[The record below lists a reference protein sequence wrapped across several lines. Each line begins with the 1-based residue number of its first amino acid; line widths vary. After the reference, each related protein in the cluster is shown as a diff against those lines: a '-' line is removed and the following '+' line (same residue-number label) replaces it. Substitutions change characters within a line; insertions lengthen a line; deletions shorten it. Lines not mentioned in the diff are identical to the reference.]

1 MKAAA
6 LATCAVA
13 TFGLFAIA
21 NTAQAQSNED
31 ILRRLEAKI
40 DSLSKE
46 NASLRDRV
54 KRIEGSRQTA
64 AAPARVAS
72 VGATSDAPQVGLSSE
87 ARAARADG
95 MPVKAAHYARPG
107 CAQFGGW
114 YVGGNVG
121 WGVYDTAFSDRDGL
135 SKTLDDGLTS
145 NVNARNNG
153 FVGGAQGGYNWQS
166 GCTVL
171 GIETD
176 WSWSALKTSELNLDG
191 DQPTADTL
199 NVENKLRWFGTTRA
213 RAGVVVDN
221 LLLYVTG
228 GVAYANFKRNFTYFQ
243 DGPAHAN
250 VFSSDSTKIGW
261 TAGAG
266 AEWAFANNW
275 TLRGEFLYMGFE
287 QDRVTAAGDGNGIGA
302 AGVNYR
308 LDSQDSV
315 WVSRIGLNYRFGD
328 VGGKGPVV
336 ARY

>member
-13 TFGLFAIA
+13 TFGLVAIA
-21 NTAQAQSNED
+21 NTAEAQSNEE

-46 NASLRDRV
+46 NASLRSRMN
-54 KRIEGSRQTA
+54 KLEG
-64 AAPARVAS
+64 P
-72 VGATSDAPQVGLSSE
+72 
-87 ARAARADG
+87 RAASASATPPTTATGTPVPSAAREAYAAN
-95 MPVKAAHYARPG
+95 MPVKAYPAPRPG

-145 NVNARNNG
+145 NVNARNHG

-176 WSWSALKTSELNLDG
+176 WSWSGLKTSELNLDG

-199 NVENKLRWFGTTRA
+199 NVENRLRWFGTTRA

-228 GVAYANFKRNFTYFQ
+228 GLAYANFRRNYAYFQ
-243 DGPAHAN
+243 DGPAHTN
-250 VFSSDSTKIGW
+250 VFSSDNTKLGW
-261 TAGAG
+261 AAGVG
-266 AEWAFANNW
+266 AEWALANNW

-287 QDRVTAAGDGNGIGA
+287 QDRVTAAGDGIGIGA
-302 AGVNYR
+302 AGVSYR
-308 LDSQDSV
+308 LDSQDSL

>member
-13 TFGLFAIA
+13 TFGLVAIA
-21 NTAQAQSNED
+21 NTAEAQSNEE

-46 NASLRDRV
+46 NASLRSRMN
-54 KRIEGSRQTA
+54 KLEG
-64 AAPARVAS
+64 P
-72 VGATSDAPQVGLSSE
+72 
-87 ARAARADG
+87 RAASASATPPTTATGTPVPSAAREAYAAN
-95 MPVKAAHYARPG
+95 MPVKAYPAPRPG

-145 NVNARNNG
+145 NVNARNHG

-176 WSWSALKTSELNLDG
+176 WSWSGLKTSELHLDG

-199 NVENKLRWFGTTRA
+199 NVENRLRWFGTTRA

-228 GVAYANFKRNFTYFQ
+228 GLAYANFRRNYAYFQ
-243 DGPAHAN
+243 DGPAHTN
-250 VFSSDSTKIGW
+250 VFSSDNTKLGW
-261 TAGAG
+261 AAGVG
-266 AEWAFANNW
+266 AEWALANNW

-287 QDRVTAAGDGNGIGA
+287 QDRVTAAGDGIGIGA

-308 LDSQDSV
+308 LDSQDSL

>member
-13 TFGLFAIA
+13 TFGLVAIA
-21 NTAQAQSNED
+21 NTAEAQSNEE

-46 NASLRDRV
+46 NASLRSRMN
-54 KRIEGSRQTA
+54 KLEG
-64 AAPARVAS
+64 P
-72 VGATSDAPQVGLSSE
+72 
-87 ARAARADG
+87 RAASASATPPTTATGTPVPSAAREAYAAN
-95 MPVKAAHYARPG
+95 MPVKAYPAPRPG

-145 NVNARNNG
+145 NVNARNHG

-176 WSWSALKTSELNLDG
+176 WSWSGLKTSELNLDG

-199 NVENKLRWFGTTRA
+199 NVENRLRWFGTTRA

-228 GVAYANFKRNFTYFQ
+228 GLAYANFRRNYAYFQ
-243 DGPAHAN
+243 DGPAHTN
-250 VFSSDSTKIGW
+250 VFSSDNTKLGW
-261 TAGAG
+261 AAGAG
-266 AEWAFANNW
+266 AEWALANNW

-287 QDRVTAAGDGNGIGA
+287 QDRVTAAGDGIGIGA
-302 AGVNYR
+302 AGVSYR
-308 LDSQDSV
+308 LDSQDSL
-315 WVSRIGLNYRFGD
+315 WVSRIGLNYRFGGD
-328 VGGKGPVV
+328 AGKGPVV

>member
-13 TFGLFAIA
+13 TFGLVAIA
-21 NTAQAQSNED
+21 NTAQAQSNEE

-46 NASLRDRV
+46 NASLRSRMN
-54 KRIEGSRQTA
+54 KLEG
-64 AAPARVAS
+64 P
-72 VGATSDAPQVGLSSE
+72 
-87 ARAARADG
+87 RAASASAMPPTTATGTPVPSAAREAYAAN
-95 MPVKAAHYARPG
+95 MPVKAYPAPRPG

-145 NVNARNNG
+145 NVNARNHG

-166 GCTVL
+166 GCIVL

-176 WSWSALKTSELNLDG
+176 WSWSGLKTSELHLDG
-191 DQPTADTL
+191 DQPPADTL
-199 NVENKLRWFGTTRA
+199 NVENRLRWFGTTRA

-228 GVAYANFKRNFTYFQ
+228 GLAYANFRRNYAYFQ
-243 DGPAHAN
+243 DGPAHTN
-250 VFSSDSTKIGW
+250 VFSSDNTKLGW
-261 TAGAG
+261 AAGAG
-266 AEWAFANNW
+266 AEWALANNW

-287 QDRVTAAGDGNGIGA
+287 QDRVTAAGDGIGIGA

-308 LDSQDSV
+308 LDSQDSL

-336 ARY
+336 AKY

>member
-1 MKAAA
+1 
-6 LATCAVA
+6 
-13 TFGLFAIA
+13 
-21 NTAQAQSNED
+21 
-31 ILRRLEAKI
+31 LRSRMNKLE
-40 DSLSKE
+40 
-46 NASLRDRV
+46 
-54 KRIEGSRQTA
+54 G
-64 AAPARVAS
+64 P
-72 VGATSDAPQVGLSSE
+72 
-87 ARAARADG
+87 RAASASATPPTTATGTPVPSAAREAYAAN
-95 MPVKAAHYARPG
+95 MPVKAYPAPRPG

-145 NVNARNNG
+145 NVNARNHG

-176 WSWSALKTSELNLDG
+176 WSWSGLKTSELNLDG

-199 NVENKLRWFGTTRA
+199 NVENRLRWFGTTRA

-228 GVAYANFKRNFTYFQ
+228 GLAYANFRRNYAYFQ
-243 DGPAHAN
+243 DGPAHTN
-250 VFSSDSTKIGW
+250 VFSSDNTKLGW
-261 TAGAG
+261 AAGAG
-266 AEWAFANNW
+266 AEWALANNW

-287 QDRVTAAGDGNGIGA
+287 QDRVTAAGDGIGIGA
-302 AGVNYR
+302 AGVSYR
-308 LDSQDSV
+308 LDSQDSL
-315 WVSRIGLNYRFGD
+315 WVSRIGLNYRFGGD
-328 VGGKGPVV
+328 AGKGPVV

>member
-13 TFGLFAIA
+13 TFGLVAIA
-21 NTAQAQSNED
+21 NTAEAQSNEE

-46 NASLRDRV
+46 NASLRSRMN
-54 KRIEGSRQTA
+54 KLEG
-64 AAPARVAS
+64 P
-72 VGATSDAPQVGLSSE
+72 
-87 ARAARADG
+87 RAASASATPPTTATGTLVPSAAREAYAAN
-95 MPVKAAHYARPG
+95 MPVKAYPAPRPG

-145 NVNARNNG
+145 NVNARNHG

-176 WSWSALKTSELNLDG
+176 WSWSGLKTSELNLDG

-199 NVENKLRWFGTTRA
+199 NVENRLRWFGTTRA

-228 GVAYANFKRNFTYFQ
+228 GLAYANFRRNYAYFQ
-243 DGPAHAN
+243 DGPAHTN
-250 VFSSDSTKIGW
+250 VFSSDNTKLGW
-261 TAGAG
+261 AAGAG
-266 AEWAFANNW
+266 AEWALANNW

-287 QDRVTAAGDGNGIGA
+287 QDRVTAAGDGIGIGA
-302 AGVNYR
+302 AGVSYR
-308 LDSQDSV
+308 LDSQDSL
-315 WVSRIGLNYRFGD
+315 WVSRIGLNYRFGGD
-328 VGGKGPVV
+328 AGKGPVV

>member
-1 MKAAA
+1 MKTNL

-13 TFGLFAIA
+13 SLCLVVSA
-21 NTAQAQSNED
+21 NRSDAQSNEE
-31 ILRRLEAKI
+31 ILRRMEAKI
-40 DSLSKE
+40 DALSKE
-46 NASLRDRV
+46 NASLRSRMN
-54 KRIEGSRQTA
+54 KLEG
-64 AAPARVAS
+64 P
-72 VGATSDAPQVGLSSE
+72 
-87 ARAARADG
+87 RAASASATPPTTATGTPVPSAAREAYAAN
-95 MPVKAAHYARPG
+95 MPVKAYPAPRPG

-145 NVNARNNG
+145 NVNARNHG

-176 WSWSALKTSELNLDG
+176 WSWSGLKTSELHLDG

-199 NVENKLRWFGTTRA
+199 NVENRLRWFGTTRA

-228 GVAYANFKRNFTYFQ
+228 GLAYANFRRNYAYFQ
-243 DGPAHAN
+243 DGPAHTN
-250 VFSSDSTKIGW
+250 VFSSDNTKLGW
-261 TAGAG
+261 AAGVG
-266 AEWAFANNW
+266 AEWALANNW

-287 QDRVTAAGDGNGIGA
+287 QDRVTAAGDGIGIGA

-308 LDSQDSV
+308 LDSQDSL

>member
-1 MKAAA
+1 MIAAA

-13 TFGLFAIA
+13 TFGLVAIA
-21 NTAQAQSNED
+21 NTAEAQSNEE

-46 NASLRDRV
+46 NASLRSRMN
-54 KRIEGSRQTA
+54 KLEG
-64 AAPARVAS
+64 P
-72 VGATSDAPQVGLSSE
+72 
-87 ARAARADG
+87 RAASASATPPTTATGTPVPSAAREAYAAN
-95 MPVKAAHYARPG
+95 MPVKAYPAPRPG

-145 NVNARNNG
+145 NVNARNHG

-176 WSWSALKTSELNLDG
+176 WSWSGLKTSELNLDG

-199 NVENKLRWFGTTRA
+199 NVENRLRWFGTTRA

-228 GVAYANFKRNFTYFQ
+228 GLAYANFRRNYAYFQ
-243 DGPAHAN
+243 DGPAHTN
-250 VFSSDSTKIGW
+250 VFSSDNTKLGW
-261 TAGAG
+261 AAGAG
-266 AEWAFANNW
+266 AEWALANNW

-287 QDRVTAAGDGNGIGA
+287 QDRVTAAGDGIGIGA
-302 AGVNYR
+302 AGVSYR
-308 LDSQDSV
+308 LDSQDSL
-315 WVSRIGLNYRFGD
+315 WVSRIGLNYRFGGD
-328 VGGKGPVV
+328 AGKGPVV

>member
-1 MKAAA
+1 MKTNL

-13 TFGLFAIA
+13 SLCLVVSA
-21 NTAQAQSNED
+21 NRSDAQSSEE
-31 ILRRLEAKI
+31 ILRRMEAKI
-40 DSLSKE
+40 DALSKE
-46 NASLRDRV
+46 NASLRSRMN
-54 KRIEGSRQTA
+54 KLEG
-64 AAPARVAS
+64 P
-72 VGATSDAPQVGLSSE
+72 
-87 ARAARADG
+87 RAASASATPPTTATGTPVPSAAREAYAAN
-95 MPVKAAHYARPG
+95 MPVKAYPAARPG

-145 NVNARNNG
+145 NVNARNHG

-176 WSWSALKTSELNLDG
+176 WSWSGLKTSELNLDG

-199 NVENKLRWFGTTRA
+199 NVENRLRWFGTTRA

-228 GVAYANFKRNFTYFQ
+228 GLAYANFRRNYAYFQ
-243 DGPAHAN
+243 DGPAHTN
-250 VFSSDSTKIGW
+250 VFSSDNTKLGW
-261 TAGAG
+261 AAGAG
-266 AEWAFANNW
+266 AEWALANNW

-287 QDRVTAAGDGNGIGA
+287 QDRVTATGDGIGIGA

-308 LDSQDSV
+308 LDSQDSL
-315 WVSRIGLNYRFGD
+315 WVSRIGLNYRFGGD
-328 VGGKGPVV
+328 AGKGPVV

>member
-13 TFGLFAIA
+13 TFGLVAIA
-21 NTAQAQSNED
+21 NTAEAQSNEE

-46 NASLRDRV
+46 NASLRSRMN
-54 KRIEGSRQTA
+54 KLEG
-64 AAPARVAS
+64 P
-72 VGATSDAPQVGLSSE
+72 
-87 ARAARADG
+87 RAASASAMPPTTATGTPVPSAAREAYAAN
-95 MPVKAAHYARPG
+95 MPVKAYPAARPG

-121 WGVYDTAFSDRDGL
+121 WGVYDNTFSDRDGL

-145 NVNARNNG
+145 NANARNGG

-176 WSWSALKTSELNLDG
+176 WSWSGLKTSELHLDG

-287 QDRVTAAGDGNGIGA
+287 QDRVTAAGDGIGIGA
-302 AGVNYR
+302 AGIRYR

-336 ARY
+336 AKY

>member
-1 MKAAA
+1 MIAAA

-13 TFGLFAIA
+13 TFGLVAIA
-21 NTAQAQSNED
+21 NTAEAQSNEE

-46 NASLRDRV
+46 NASLRSRMN
-54 KRIEGSRQTA
+54 KLEG
-64 AAPARVAS
+64 P
-72 VGATSDAPQVGLSSE
+72 
-87 ARAARADG
+87 RAASASATPPTTATGTPVPSAAREAYAAN
-95 MPVKAAHYARPG
+95 MPVKAYPAPRPG

-145 NVNARNNG
+145 NVNARNHG

-176 WSWSALKTSELNLDG
+176 WSWSGLKTSELNLDG

-199 NVENKLRWFGTTRA
+199 NVENRLRWFGTTRA

-228 GVAYANFKRNFTYFQ
+228 GLAYANFRRNYAYFQ
-243 DGPAHAN
+243 DGPAHTN
-250 VFSSDSTKIGW
+250 VFSSDNTKLGW
-261 TAGAG
+261 AAGAG
-266 AEWAFANNW
+266 AEWALANNW

-287 QDRVTAAGDGNGIGA
+287 QDRVTAAGDGIGIGA

-308 LDSQDSV
+308 LDSQDSL
-315 WVSRIGLNYRFGD
+315 WVSRIGLNYRFGGD
-328 VGGKGPVV
+328 AGKGPVV